1 MAQEKEVSNWL
12 TFYPISEH
20 DLHLHNLHKQKF
32 WRGIN
37 KLNFDVC
44 MWSKSGHAT
53 WYQLVLSQ

>member
-32 WRGIN
+32 WRGIQKIMDGN
-37 KLNFDVC
+37 
-44 MWSKSGHAT
+44 
-53 WYQLVLSQ
+53 